1 MTRKD
6 LEDIDGADDGDGGD
20 CDGGDD
26 GDENDG
32 GGKLLSAQDKYPDP
46 RCSPAAPG
54 PVPADSSLCICLWH
68 HPAAVWGKNRARFSA
83 FDFMIL
89 EILFMFTKFLHHPIS
104 NNGFILLIL

>member
-1 MTRKD
+1 MTHKD

-26 GDENDG
+26 GDEDDSG
-32 GGKLLSAQDKYPDP
+32 GQLLSAPYKYLDP
-46 RCSPAAPG
+46 RCSPAALG
-54 PVPADSSLCICLWH
+54 PVRADSSLFICLWH
-68 HPAAVWGKNRARFSA
+68 HPAAVWGKHRARCSA

-89 EILFMFTKFLHHPIS
+89 EIVFMLTKFLPHPIS